1 MQNKEFL
8 KKVWINIQIKMQN
21 FIENQ
26 NFYENFFLK
35 TNLTK
40 VENSCIIIET
50 PNEFSKK
57 IIEEEFS
64 KKIADLFL
72 EATNQNIKI
81 KYLYK
86 GESKKQDEQKI
97 EQIKDTKDN
106 LNYKLN
112 FDNFIVGKFNKKL
125 FKAAKQI
132 CNDDENKYNP
142 FFVYG
147 DTGLGKTHIINAIGI
162 ELKKEKDLV
171 VKYMNIEDFVR
182 ESYEYMSYGSKE
194 IEEYKK
200 SFDAYDVLIV
210 DDVQFLSN
218 KDKMNEIFFNIFNY
232 YIKSNKKIII
242 SSDRNP
248 NELKIDN
255 RMISRFNSGLTIKLT
270 KPDLDT
276 IYEIIKYK
284 IDKDVNGI
292 KFSNNSIKFIANRFN
307 SDIRSLEGV
316 INKIIFQVSVEED
329 ENFTINEEKIKELLD
344 IELDNGLISSGY
356 KISPNIV
363 IENVA
368 MTYSVSKELIVSK
381 IRTKEVAF
389 ARQVCIYVLRE
400 KMNMSYAEIGTFFSN
415 RDHSTILE
423 AYKKIKK
430 MIESDSDL
438 NKFINNLINN
448 I

>member
-8 KKVWINIQIKMQN
+8 KKVWVNIQIKMQN

-35 TNLTK
+35 TNITK
-40 VENSCIIIET
+40 IENNHVVIEA

-57 IIEEEFS
+57 IIEEEFAD
-64 KKIADLFL
+64 KIYELFL
-72 EATNQNIKI
+72 ELTNQNMII
-81 KYLYK
+81 KYSYK
-86 GESKKQDEQKI
+86 GEVKKQDENKI
-97 EQIKDTKDN
+97 EKIKEVKDN
-106 LNYKLN
+106 LNYKLT

-125 FKAAKQI
+125 LKAAKQI
-132 CNDDENKYNP
+132 CDDEQNKYNP

-147 DTGLGKTHIINAIGI
+147 NTGLGKTHIINAIGI
-162 ELKKEKDLV
+162 ELKKERDLI

-182 ESYEYMSYGSKE
+182 ESYEYMSYGGKE

-200 SFDAYDVLIV
+200 SFDSYDVLIV
-210 DDVQFLSN
+210 DDIQFLSN

-232 YIKSNKKIII
+232 YIKNNKKIII

-255 RMISRFNSGLTIKLT
+255 RMISRFNSGLTIKLD

-276 IYEIIKYK
+276 ICEIIKHK
-284 IDKDVNGI
+284 IDKDINGI

-316 INKIIFQVSVEED
+316 INKIIFQVSIEEE

-344 IELDNGLISSGY
+344 IELDNGLVNSGY
-356 KISPNIV
+356 KVSPNII
-363 IENVA
+363 IETVA

-389 ARQVCIYVLRE
+389 ARQICIYVLRE

-430 MIESDSDL
+430 MIETDSDL

>member
-40 VENSCIIIET
+40 VENNCIIIET

-97 EQIKDTKDN
+97 EQIKDTRDN
-106 LNYKLN
+106 LNYKLT

-329 ENFTINEEKIKELLD
+329 ENFTIHE
-344 IELDNGLISSGY
+344 G
-356 KISPNIV
+356 
-363 IENVA
+363 
-368 MTYSVSKELIVSK
+368 
-381 IRTKEVAF
+381 
-389 ARQVCIYVLRE
+389 
-400 KMNMSYAEIGTFFSN
+400 
-415 RDHSTILE
+415 
-423 AYKKIKK
+423 
-430 MIESDSDL
+430 
-438 NKFINNLINN
+438 
-448 I
+448 